1 MTLAPTNETIRRE
14 TMQKKDPKSEKN
26 ATMIWEYQG

>member
-1 MTLAPTNETIRRE
+1 MTLAPTNEAIRRE
-14 TMQKKDPKSEKN
+14 IMQKKDPKDKKG